1 MLNPNGKK
9 LSKRHATPEFL
20 ISVHQYMEQGF
31 LPEALIN
38 FVALVGRNP
47 GGEQEMF
54 SLEELVQLF
63 SLERVVKSNAVYD
76 FTRAM
81 WFNSQYLSAMGD
93 SEFVEKTVAYLKVY
107 GGEAWQPYLEN
118 IDRDFWMSFARHIK
132 VRIQTLAQFRDF
144 CLYFFQEQPLNLSV
158 IYSEKMKC
166 DKETVD
172 MIVPKILA
180 LLEGIA
186 LEDWNEEVLKAR
198 LVELVQANSLK
209 NGQILWP
216 IRAIL
221 TGVEASPGAFEML
234 EVLGK
239 EESVRRM
246 RKY

>member
-1 MLNPNGKK
+1 
-9 LSKRHATPEFL
+9 
-20 ISVHQYMEQGF
+20 
-31 LPEALIN
+31 
-38 FVALVGRNP
+38 
-47 GGEQEMF
+47 
-54 SLEELVQLF
+54 
-63 SLERVVKSNAVYD
+63 
-76 FTRAM
+76 
-81 WFNSQYLSAMGD
+81 
-93 SEFVEKTVAYLKVY
+93 
-107 GGEAWQPYLEN
+107 
-118 IDRDFWMSFARHIK
+118 

-144 CLYFFQEQPLNLSV
+144 CLYFFQEQPLNLPV

-172 MIVPKILA
+172 NMVPKIA
-180 LLEGIA
+180 QLLESIA

-198 LVELVQANSLK
+198 LVELVQANGLK

-246 RKY
+246 RTYK